1 MAKMQAAAQGGP
13 VVDEAAMEEMRRL
26 IFEAPIA
33 ELAESQGISIDEAVQ
48 LRVEKNLEAAEV
60 PIEVTVRPIE
70 KQGKTMGFASVNIG
84 GMVVDDFRVI
94 DGKNGVFLGAP
105 SKPDPTSR
113 TGYRSTARVMDRH
126 LQERLDAAAA
136 QGYTQAVEK
145 LIARAEA
152 LRPAPIKEQMAKAA
166 KEAGKENAA
175 RPAPAGA
182 QGNRRHRPLHAPA
195 RSPGPGADRL
205 HSRFPQA
212 FGHPLPHGIQRH
224 AFFPL
229 RVSGQSSSMGR
240 STARQWDNTVPR

>member
-1 MAKMQAAAQGGP
+1 MAKMQTAAPAAP
-13 VVDEAAMEEMRRL
+13 VMDEAELAEMRRL
-26 IFEAPIA
+26 IFDAPIA
-33 ELAESQGISIDEAVQ
+33 ELAESQGISIDEAVK

-70 KQGKTMGFASVNIG
+70 RMGKTMGFASVNIG

-113 TGYRSTARVMDRH
+113 TGYRSTERVMDRH

-152 LRPAPIKEQMAKAA
+152 LRPAPIREQMA
-166 KEAGKENAA
+166 EATREADKSNAA
-175 RPAPAGA
+175 RPAPTKGKE
-182 QGNRRHRPLHAPA
+182 A
-195 RSPGPGADRL
+195 RDDR
-205 HSRFPQA
+205 
-212 FGHPLPHGIQRH
+212 
-224 AFFPL
+224 
-229 RVSGQSSSMGR
+229 
-240 STARQWDNTVPR
+240 

>member
-126 LQERLDAAAA
+126 LQERLDAAAP
-136 QGYTQAVEK
+136 GLYPG
-145 LIARAEA
+145 RG
-152 LRPAPIKEQMAKAA
+152 KADCPRR
-166 KEAGKENAA
+166 GVAA
-175 RPAPAGA
+175 RPNQGANGKSGKGGRKGKRRPAHPGKG
-182 QGNRRHRPLHAPA
+182 QG
-195 RSPGPGADRL
+195 
-205 HSRFPQA
+205 
-212 FGHPLPHGIQRH
+212 
-224 AFFPL
+224 
-229 RVSGQSSSMGR
+229 GQG
-240 STARQWDNTVPR
+240 

>member
-13 VVDEAAMEEMRRL
+13 VVD
-26 IFEAPIA
+26 A

-126 LQERLDAAAA
+126 LQERLDAAA

-175 RPAPAGA
+175 RPTPAKGKE
-182 QGNRRHRPLHAPA
+182 A
-195 RSPGPGADRL
+195 RDDR
-205 HSRFPQA
+205 
-212 FGHPLPHGIQRH
+212 
-224 AFFPL
+224 
-229 RVSGQSSSMGR
+229 
-240 STARQWDNTVPR
+240 

>member
-1 MAKMQAAAQGGP
+1 
-13 VVDEAAMEEMRRL
+13 
-26 IFEAPIA
+26 
-33 ELAESQGISIDEAVQ
+33 
-48 LRVEKNLEAAEV
+48 
-60 PIEVTVRPIE
+60 
-70 KQGKTMGFASVNIG
+70 MGFASVNIG

-175 RPAPAGA
+175 RPTPAKGKE
-182 QGNRRHRPLHAPA
+182 A
-195 RSPGPGADRL
+195 RDDR
-205 HSRFPQA
+205 
-212 FGHPLPHGIQRH
+212 
-224 AFFPL
+224 
-229 RVSGQSSSMGR
+229 
-240 STARQWDNTVPR
+240 

>member
-113 TGYRSTARVMDRH
+113 TGYRSTARVTNRA
-126 LQERLDAAAA
+126 LQERLSAAAA
-136 QGYTQAVEK
+136 DGYNAAVEK

-175 RPAPAGA
+175 RPTPAKGKE
-182 QGNRRHRPLHAPA
+182 A
-195 RSPGPGADRL
+195 RDDR
-205 HSRFPQA
+205 
-212 FGHPLPHGIQRH
+212 
-224 AFFPL
+224 
-229 RVSGQSSSMGR
+229 
-240 STARQWDNTVPR
+240 

>member
-126 LQERLDAAAA
+126 LQERLDAAA

-175 RPAPAGA
+175 RPTPAKGKE
-182 QGNRRHRPLHAPA
+182 A
-195 RSPGPGADRL
+195 RDDR
-205 HSRFPQA
+205 
-212 FGHPLPHGIQRH
+212 
-224 AFFPL
+224 
-229 RVSGQSSSMGR
+229 
-240 STARQWDNTVPR
+240 

>member
-94 DGKNGVFLGAP
+94 DGKNGVFLGTP

-113 TGYRSTARVMDRH
+113 TGYRSTARVTNRDLQAQLDR
-126 LQERLDAAAA
+126 AAA
-136 QGYTQAVEK
+136 QGYNRAVEK
-145 LIARAEA
+145 LLARAEA
-152 LRPAPIKEQMAKAA
+152 VRPASIREQMAQAA
-166 KEAGKENAA
+166 QEAGKENAA
-175 RPAPAGA
+175 RPGPAKGKE
-182 QGNRRHRPLHAPA
+182 A
-195 RSPGPGADRL
+195 RNDR
-205 HSRFPQA
+205 
-212 FGHPLPHGIQRH
+212 
-224 AFFPL
+224 
-229 RVSGQSSSMGR
+229 
-240 STARQWDNTVPR
+240 

>member
-1 MAKMQAAAQGGP
+1 MDKDVILTPEQIAA
-13 VVDEAAMEEMRRL
+13 EERRWL
-26 IFEAPIA
+26 FDAPIA
-33 ELAESQGISIDEAVQ
+33 ELAEVKGVTVDEAVK
-48 LRVEKNLEAAEV
+48 LRTDAILQEAAV

-70 KQGKTMGFASVNIG
+70 PQGKLIGFASVNYG
-84 GMVVDDFRVI
+84 SVVIDDFKVV
-94 DGKNGVFLGAP
+94 DGKNGIFLGAP

-175 RPAPAGA
+175 RPTPAKGKE
-182 QGNRRHRPLHAPA
+182 A
-195 RSPGPGADRL
+195 RDDR
-205 HSRFPQA
+205 
-212 FGHPLPHGIQRH
+212 
-224 AFFPL
+224 
-229 RVSGQSSSMGR
+229 
-240 STARQWDNTVPR
+240 

>member
-105 SKPDPTSR
+105 SKPDTTSR

-175 RPAPAGA
+175 RPTPAKGKE
-182 QGNRRHRPLHAPA
+182 A
-195 RSPGPGADRL
+195 RDDR
-205 HSRFPQA
+205 
-212 FGHPLPHGIQRH
+212 
-224 AFFPL
+224 
-229 RVSGQSSSMGR
+229 
-240 STARQWDNTVPR
+240 